1 MKCAACNQ
9 EIQGKANFC
18 PYCGNSLEKSTEPM
32 EKTAAETIESVEVK
46 TEPEAE
52 IKKEAN
58 ETPQSVNEKSAGS
71 AEKINPLIMIAL
83 GLIILAVIAPI
94 IMPVINYKGTWQSG
108 SVTAFTIA
116 EVTDAGRRPILDETY
131 AGGFA
136 STLIYCGSFLIAAV
150 TFFRVYV
157 SKKGYIPYLLTIA
170 GFCWGEY
177 QAYTAFSE
185 GFVKYH
191 RINASISIGMGF
203 VIALFALAVSLGL
216 VIYYQKNQPE

>member
-1 MKCAACNQ
+1 MKCTACNQ

-32 EKTAAETIESVEVK
+32 EKAAAETIKSVEIK

-52 IKKEAN
+52 MKKEAN
-58 ETPQSVNEKSAGS
+58 EKPQPVNETSAGS
-71 AEKINPLIMIAL
+71 AEKINPLIVIAL

-94 IMPVINYKGTWQSG
+94 IMPVINYEGTWQSG
-108 SVTAFTIA
+108 SVTAFTIGG
-116 EVTDAGRRPILDETY
+116 VTDIEPEHLFDEAY
-131 AGGFA
+131 AGGFG
-136 STLIYCGSFLIAAV
+136 STVIYCGSFLIAAV

-157 SKKGYIPYLLTIA
+157 SKKGYIPYLLTIS

-185 GFVKYH
+185 RFVNYYSM
-191 RINASISIGMGF
+191 NASIGMGF
-203 VIALFALAVSLGL
+203 VIALLALVVSLGL